1 MAWRKSGRIQR
12 PRAWSVTGPYRELVR
27 RLSRCAGSQR
37 RLLAMV
43 ERRGQG
49 MGELGATLEEAT
61 AFAGWRGPLASEAGQ
76 ACDRLGNSV
85 PFSGAKEVLA

>member
-12 PRAWSVTGPYRELVR
+12 PRAWSVTAPYRELVR

-49 MGELGATLEEAT
+49 MGELGATREEAA
-61 AFAGWRGPLASEAGQ
+61 AFAGWRGPLASE
-76 ACDRLGNSV
+76 
-85 PFSGAKEVLA
+85 